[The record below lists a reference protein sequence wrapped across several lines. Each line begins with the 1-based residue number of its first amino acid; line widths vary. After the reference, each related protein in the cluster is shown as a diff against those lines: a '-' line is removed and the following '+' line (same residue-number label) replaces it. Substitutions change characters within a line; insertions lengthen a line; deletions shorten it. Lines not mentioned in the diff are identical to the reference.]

1 MKKLHL
7 KLALGVVFAI
17 ALCLVTSCKKE
28 NPVGRIQG
36 LVTNANTSEPIQGVN
51 ISLSPTGASAVTG
64 SDGRYEFNNLEPG
77 NYTVQGVKS
86 GFESNTKNISVVGGG
101 IASGDMQLR
110 PAATGFRLNVDYLD
124 FGANFTQ
131 MSFKII
137 NVSAT
142 NALSW
147 EIVESLNWL
156 ETSPSTGSIQ
166 GGQETTVN
174 VAIDRSLLSQTTT
187 ANITVR
193 SADQSVVLPIN
204 VTVSGDNAPQ
214 LQLSET
220 TLDFGT
226 TASNLSFSV
235 MNVGPNNTTLNW
247 TCSNINVNWLTL
259 NPMSGSTA
267 GGNSTMVMA
276 SIDRN
281 LIDGIVSTSVTISG
295 GGSSATIV
303 FTATAAG
310 GGVPVMQVSET
321 ELDFGEE
328 ETTKTFLVKNAG
340 TNGSVLDWTIS
351 SPSVNWLTISPMS
364 GSTVAGNA
372 SLVTVLIDRSMFN
385 TDVTTNIT
393 VTGGGN
399 TANVAVSAR
408 YVDNTVVVGDGLYC
422 FFNFDEQDL
431 VDYTGNFTGISAGA
445 TASTD
450 TPSGQ
455 GKSMQ
460 FDGNSFILVQNNVV
474 PSSSNYTISFWF
486 KTANVGQYLIGSDQY
501 GSDLVGT
508 YDECVMAITTGSK
521 FLMRFADWRKRIES
535 DNTIEAYTNNQWH
548 MVTFT
553 YNGAMGMIYFDGML
567 YATSTNTDYMW
578 NTPGATYFGSNCRML
593 DNKTNFNGKLDNFRS
608 YSRAL
613 SATEVQALYNA
624 RQ

>member
-1 MKKLHL
+1 MKKMKLVMGVVL
-7 KLALGVVFAI
+7 VLALGLFS
-17 ALCLVTSCKKE
+17 TSCKKE
-28 NPVGRIQG
+28 VATGKIQG
-36 LVTNANTSEPIQGVN
+36 LVTNYATSEPIQGVN

-77 NYTVQGVKS
+77 NYTVQGTKS
-86 GFESNTKNISVVGGG
+86 GFESNTKNITITSGNVS
-101 IASGDMQLR
+101 SGDMQLR

-124 FGANFTQ
+124 FGTNFTQ

-137 NVSAT
+137 NVSTT
-142 NALSW
+142 NAMSW

-193 SADQSVVLPIN
+193 SADHSVVLPIN

-226 TASNLSFSV
+226 TANNLSFSV
-235 MNVGPNNTTLNW
+235 MNVGPNGTTLNW
-247 TCSNINVNWLTL
+247 TCSNITVDWLTL
-259 NPMSGSTA
+259 SPTSGSTA

-276 SIDRN
+276 TIDRTKFN
-281 LIDGIVSTSVTISG
+281 GIVSTSVTVNG
-295 GGSSATIV
+295 AGMSSTIV
-303 FTATAAG
+303 FNAQSEG
-310 GGVPVMQVSET
+310 SGVAILQLSESA
-321 ELDFGEE
+321 LDFGEQ
-328 ETTKTFLVKNAG
+328 ETAMTFQVRNIG
-340 TNGSVLDWTIS
+340 TNSSVLDWTIS
-351 SPSVNWLTISPMS
+351 TPAVNWLTISPMS

-372 SLVTVLIDRSMFN
+372 SLVTVLIDRSMFSS
-385 TDVTTNIT
+385 DVSTNIT
-393 VTGGGN
+393 VSGGGN
-399 TANVAVSAR
+399 TASIAVSAK
-408 YVDNTVVVGDGLYC
+408 YFDNTIVVGEGLYC
-422 FFNFDEQDL
+422 FFNFDEQDI
-431 VDYTGNFTGISAGA
+431 VDYNGNYTGINAGA
-445 TASTD
+445 VPSSD

-474 PSSSNYTISFWF
+474 PTSTNYTISYWF
-486 KTANVGQYLIGSDQY
+486 KTTSSGQYMIGSDKY

-508 YDECVMAITTGSK
+508 YDECVIAFTTSSK
-521 FLMRFADWRKRIES
+521 YFFRFANWRVHFES
-535 DNTIEAYTNNQWH
+535 ENTMDPYFDNQWH
-548 MVTFT
+548 MLTFT
-553 YNGAMGMIYFDGML
+553 FNGAMGMVYLDGVL
-567 YATSTNTDYMW
+567 KGTHVNTNYMW
-578 NTPGATYFGSNCRML
+578 DAPTATYFGSNCKML
-593 DNKTNFNGKLDNFRS
+593 DGKTNFNGKLDNFRS

-613 SATEVQALYNA
+613 SATEIQALYNA

>member
-1 MKKLHL
+1 MKKMKLVMGVVL
-7 KLALGVVFAI
+7 VLALGLFS
-17 ALCLVTSCKKE
+17 TSCKKE
-28 NPVGRIQG
+28 VATGKIQG
-36 LVTNANTSEPIQGVN
+36 LVTNYATSEPIQGVN

-77 NYTVQGVKS
+77 NYTVQGTKS
-86 GFESNTKNISVVGGG
+86 GFESNTKNITITSGNVS
-101 IASGDMQLR
+101 SGDMQLR

-124 FGANFTQ
+124 FGTNFTQ

-137 NVSAT
+137 NVSTT
-142 NALSW
+142 NAMSW

-193 SADQSVVLPIN
+193 SADHSVVLPIN

-226 TASNLSFSV
+226 TANNLSFSV
-235 MNVGPNNTTLNW
+235 MNVGPNGTTLNW
-247 TCSNINVNWLTL
+247 TCSNITVDWLTL
-259 NPMSGSTA
+259 SPTSGSTA

-276 SIDRN
+276 TIDRTKFN
-281 LIDGIVSTSVTISG
+281 GIVSTSVTVNG
-295 GGSSATIV
+295 AGMSSTIV
-303 FTATAAG
+303 FNAQSEGT
-310 GGVPVMQVSET
+310 GVAILQLSENA
-321 ELDFGEE
+321 LDFGEQ
-328 ETTKTFLVKNAG
+328 ETAMTFQVRNIG
-340 TNGSVLDWTIS
+340 TNSSVLDWTVS
-351 SPSVNWLTISPMS
+351 TPAVNWLTISPMS

-372 SLVTVLIDRSMFN
+372 SLVTVLIDRSMFSN
-385 TDVTTNIT
+385 DVSTNIT
-393 VTGGGN
+393 VSGGGN
-399 TANVAVSAR
+399 TASIAVSAK
-408 YVDNTVVVGDGLYC
+408 YFDNTVVVGEGLYC

-445 TASTD
+445 VASSD

-460 FDGNSFILVQNNVV
+460 FDGNSFILVQSNVV
-474 PSSSNYTISFWF
+474 PSSNNYTISFWF
-486 KTANVGQYLIGSDQY
+486 KTASSGQYMIGSDKY

-508 YDECVMAITTGSK
+508 YDECVVAFTTGSK
-521 FLMRFADWRKRIES
+521 YFFRFANWRKYFES
-535 DNTIEAYTNNQWH
+535 ENTMEQYLDNQWH
-548 MVTFT
+548 MMTFT
-553 YNGAMGMIYFDGML
+553 FNGAMGMVYLDGVL
-567 YATSTNTDYMW
+567 RGTHVNSDYSW
-578 NTPGATYFGSNCRML
+578 DAPTATYFGSNCRML
-593 DNKTNFNGKLDNFRS
+593 DGKSNFNGKLDNFRS

-613 SATEVQALYNA
+613 SATEIQVLYNA

>member
-1 MKKLHL
+1 MKKM
-7 KLALGVVFAI
+7 KLVMGVV
-17 ALCLVTSCKKE
+17 LVLTLGLFSTSCKKE
-28 NPVGRIQG
+28 VATGKIQG
-36 LVTNANTSEPIQGVN
+36 LVTNYATSEPIQGVN

-77 NYTVQGVKS
+77 NYTVQGTKS
-86 GFESNTKNISVVGGG
+86 GFESNTKNITITSGNVS
-101 IASGDMQLR
+101 SGDMQLR

-124 FGANFTQ
+124 FGTNFTQ

-137 NVSAT
+137 NVSTT
-142 NALSW
+142 NAMSW

-193 SADQSVVLPIN
+193 SADHSVVLPIN

-226 TASNLSFSV
+226 TANNLSFSV
-235 MNVGPNNTTLNW
+235 MNVGPNGTTLNW
-247 TCSNINVNWLTL
+247 TCSNITVDWLTL
-259 NPMSGSTA
+259 SPTSGSTA

-276 SIDRN
+276 TIDRTKFN
-281 LIDGIVSTSVTISG
+281 GIVSTSVTVNG
-295 GGSSATIV
+295 AGMSSTIV
-303 FTATAAG
+303 FNAQSEG
-310 GGVPVMQVSET
+310 SGVAILQLSENA
-321 ELDFGEE
+321 LDFGEQ
-328 ETTKTFLVKNAG
+328 ETAMTFQVRNIG
-340 TNGSVLDWTIS
+340 TNSSVLDWTIS
-351 SPSVNWLTISPMS
+351 TPAVNWLTISPMS

-372 SLVTVLIDRSMFN
+372 SLVTVLIDRSMFSS
-385 TDVTTNIT
+385 DVSTNIT
-393 VTGGGN
+393 VSGGGN
-399 TANVAVSAR
+399 TASIAVSAK
-408 YVDNTVVVGDGLYC
+408 YFDNTVVVGEGLYC
-422 FFNFDEQDL
+422 FFNFDEQDI

-445 TASTD
+445 VASSD

-460 FDGNSFILVQNNVV
+460 FDGNSFILVQSNVV
-474 PSSSNYTISFWF
+474 PSSNNYTISFWF

-521 FLMRFADWRKRIES
+521 FFMRFADWRKRIES

-624 RQ
+624 KQ

>member
-1 MKKLHL
+1 MKKM
-7 KLALGVVFAI
+7 KLVMGVV
-17 ALCLVTSCKKE
+17 LVLTLGLFSTSCKKE
-28 NPVGRIQG
+28 VATGKIQG
-36 LVTNANTSEPIQGVN
+36 LVTNYATSEPIQGVN

-77 NYTVQGVKS
+77 NYTVQGTKS
-86 GFESNTKNISVVGGG
+86 GFESNTKNITITSGNVS
-101 IASGDMQLR
+101 SGDMQLR

-124 FGANFTQ
+124 FGTNFTQ

-137 NVSAT
+137 NVSTT
-142 NALSW
+142 NAMSW

-193 SADQSVVLPIN
+193 SADHSVVLPIN

-226 TASNLSFSV
+226 TANNLSFSV
-235 MNVGPNNTTLNW
+235 MNVGPNGTTLNW
-247 TCSNINVNWLTL
+247 TCSNITVDWLTL
-259 NPMSGSTA
+259 SPTSGSTA

-276 SIDRN
+276 TIDRTKFN
-281 LIDGIVSTSVTISG
+281 GIVSTSVTVNG
-295 GGSSATIV
+295 AGMSSTIV
-303 FTATAAG
+303 FNAQSEG
-310 GGVPVMQVSET
+310 SGVAILQLSENT
-321 ELDFGEE
+321 LDFGEQ
-328 ETTKTFLVKNAG
+328 ETAMTFQVRNIG
-340 TNGSVLDWTIS
+340 TNSSVLDWTIS
-351 SPSVNWLTISPMS
+351 TPAVNWLTISPMS

-372 SLVTVLIDRSMFN
+372 SLVTVLIDRSMFSS
-385 TDVTTNIT
+385 DVSTNIT
-393 VTGGGN
+393 VSGGGN
-399 TANVAVSAR
+399 TASIAVSAK
-408 YVDNTVVVGDGLYC
+408 YFDNTIVVGEGLYC
-422 FFNFDEQDL
+422 FFNFDEQDI
-431 VDYTGNFTGISAGA
+431 VDYNGNYTGINAGA
-445 TASTD
+445 VPSSD

-474 PSSSNYTISFWF
+474 PTSTNYTISYWF
-486 KTANVGQYLIGSDQY
+486 KTTSSGQYMIGSDKY

-508 YDECVMAITTGSK
+508 YDECVIAFTTSSK
-521 FLMRFADWRKRIES
+521 YFFRFANWRVHFES
-535 DNTIEAYTNNQWH
+535 ENTMDPYFDNQWH
-548 MVTFT
+548 MLTFT
-553 YNGAMGMIYFDGML
+553 FNGAMGMVYLDGVL
-567 YATSTNTDYMW
+567 KGTHVNTNYMW
-578 NTPGATYFGSNCRML
+578 DAPTATYFGSNCKML
-593 DNKTNFNGKLDNFRS
+593 DGKTNFNGKLDNFRS

-613 SATEVQALYNA
+613 SATEIQALYNA

>member
-1 MKKLHL
+1 MKKMKLVMGVVL
-7 KLALGVVFAI
+7 VLALGLFS
-17 ALCLVTSCKKE
+17 TSCKKE
-28 NPVGRIQG
+28 VATGKIQG
-36 LVTNANTSEPIQGVN
+36 LVTNYATSEPIQGVN

-77 NYTVQGVKS
+77 QYTVQGTKS
-86 GFESNTKNISVVGGG
+86 GFESNTKNITITSGNVS
-101 IASGDMQLR
+101 SGDMQLR

-124 FGANFTQ
+124 FGTNFTQ

-137 NVSAT
+137 NVSTT
-142 NALSW
+142 NAMSW

-193 SADQSVVLPIN
+193 SADHSVVLPIN

-226 TASNLSFSV
+226 TANNLSFSV
-235 MNVGPNNTTLNW
+235 MNVGPNGTTLNW
-247 TCSNINVNWLTL
+247 TCSNITVDWLTL
-259 NPMSGSTA
+259 SPTSGSTA

-276 SIDRN
+276 TIDRTKFN
-281 LIDGIVSTSVTISG
+281 GIVSTSVTVNG
-295 GGSSATIV
+295 AGMSSTIV
-303 FTATAAG
+303 FNAQSEG
-310 GGVPVMQVSET
+310 SGVAILQLSESA
-321 ELDFGEE
+321 LDFGEQ
-328 ETTKTFLVKNAG
+328 ETAMTFQVRNIG
-340 TNGSVLDWTIS
+340 TNSSVLDWTIS
-351 SPSVNWLTISPMS
+351 TPAVNWLTISPMS

-372 SLVTVLIDRSMFN
+372 SLVTVLIDRSMFSN
-385 TDVTTNIT
+385 DVSTNIT
-393 VTGGGN
+393 VSGGGN
-399 TANVAVSAR
+399 TASIAVSAK
-408 YVDNTVVVGDGLYC
+408 YFDNTVVVGEGLYC

-445 TASTD
+445 VASSD

-460 FDGNSFILVQNNVV
+460 FDGNSFILVQSNVV
-474 PSSSNYTISFWF
+474 PSSNNYTISFWF

-521 FLMRFADWRKRIES
+521 FFMRFADWRKRIES

-624 RQ
+624 KQ

>member
-1 MKKLHL
+1 MKKMKLVMGVVL
-7 KLALGVVFAI
+7 VLALGLFS
-17 ALCLVTSCKKE
+17 TSCKKE
-28 NPVGRIQG
+28 VATGKIQG
-36 LVTNANTSEPIQGVN
+36 LVTNYATSEPIQGVN

-77 NYTVQGVKS
+77 NYTVQGTKS
-86 GFESNTKNISVVGGG
+86 GFESNTKNITITSGNVS
-101 IASGDMQLR
+101 SGDMQLR

-124 FGANFTQ
+124 FGTNFTQ

-137 NVSAT
+137 NVSTT
-142 NALSW
+142 NAMSW

-193 SADQSVVLPIN
+193 SADHSVVLPIN

-226 TASNLSFSV
+226 TANNLSFSV
-235 MNVGPNNTTLNW
+235 MNVGPNGTTLNW
-247 TCSNINVNWLTL
+247 TCSNITVDWLTL
-259 NPMSGSTA
+259 NPTSGSTA

-276 SIDRN
+276 TIDRTKFN
-281 LIDGIVSTSVTISG
+281 GIVSTSVTVNG
-295 GGSSATIV
+295 AGMSSTIV
-303 FTATAAG
+303 FNAQSEG
-310 GGVPVMQVSET
+310 SGVAILQLSESA
-321 ELDFGEE
+321 LDFGEQ
-328 ETTKTFLVKNAG
+328 ETAMTFQVRNIG
-340 TNGSVLDWTIS
+340 TNSSVLDWTIS
-351 SPSVNWLTISPMS
+351 TPAVNWLTISPMS

-372 SLVTVLIDRSMFN
+372 SLVTVLIDRSMFSN
-385 TDVTTNIT
+385 DVSTNIT
-393 VTGGGN
+393 VSGGGN
-399 TANVAVSAR
+399 TASIAVSAK
-408 YVDNTVVVGDGLYC
+408 YFDNTVVVGDGLYC

-431 VDYTGNFTGISAGA
+431 VDYTGHYTGINGGA
-445 TASTD
+445 VASSD

-460 FDGNSFILVQNNVV
+460 FDGNSFILVQNNIV
-474 PSSSNYTISFWF
+474 PSSANYTISFWF
-486 KTANVGQYLIGSDQY
+486 KTASSGQYMLGSDKY

-508 YDECVMAITTGSK
+508 YDECVIAFTTSSK
-521 FLMRFADWRKRIES
+521 YFFRFSNWRKYFES
-535 DNTIEAYTNNQWH
+535 ENSMEQYLDNQWH
-548 MVTFT
+548 MMTFT
-553 YNGAMGMIYFDGML
+553 FNGAMGMVYLDGVL
-567 YATSTNTDYMW
+567 KGTHVNTDYSW
-578 NTPGATYFGSNCRML
+578 DAPTATYFGSNCKML
-593 DNKTNFNGKLDNFRS
+593 DGKTNFNGKLDNFRS

-613 SATEVQALYNA
+613 NATEIQVLYNA

>member
-351 SPSVNWLTISPMS
+351 SPSVNWMTISPMS

-408 YVDNTVVVGDGLYC
+408 YVDNTVVVGDGLY
-422 FFNFDEQDL
+422 
-431 VDYTGNFTGISAGA
+431 
-445 TASTD
+445 
-450 TPSGQ
+450 
-455 GKSMQ
+455 
-460 FDGNSFILVQNNVV
+460 
-474 PSSSNYTISFWF
+474 
-486 KTANVGQYLIGSDQY
+486 
-501 GSDLVGT
+501 
-508 YDECVMAITTGSK
+508 
-521 FLMRFADWRKRIES
+521 
-535 DNTIEAYTNNQWH
+535 
-548 MVTFT
+548 
-553 YNGAMGMIYFDGML
+553 
-567 YATSTNTDYMW
+567 
-578 NTPGATYFGSNCRML
+578 
-593 DNKTNFNGKLDNFRS
+593 
-608 YSRAL
+608 
-613 SATEVQALYNA
+613 
-624 RQ
+624 

>member
-1 MKKLHL
+1 MKKMKLVMGVVL
-7 KLALGVVFAI
+7 VLALGLFS
-17 ALCLVTSCKKE
+17 TSCKKE
-28 NPVGRIQG
+28 VATGKIQG
-36 LVTNANTSEPIQGVN
+36 LVTNYATSEPIQGVN

-77 NYTVQGVKS
+77 NYTVQGTKS
-86 GFESNTKNISVVGGG
+86 GFESNTKNITITSGNVS
-101 IASGDMQLR
+101 SGDMQLR

-124 FGANFTQ
+124 FGTNFTQ

-137 NVSAT
+137 NVSTT
-142 NALSW
+142 NAMSW

-193 SADQSVVLPIN
+193 SADHSVVLPIN

-226 TASNLSFSV
+226 TANNLSFSV
-235 MNVGPNNTTLNW
+235 MNVGPNGTTLNW
-247 TCSNINVNWLTL
+247 TCSNITVDWLTL
-259 NPMSGSTA
+259 SPTSGSTA

-276 SIDRN
+276 TIDRTKFN
-281 LIDGIVSTSVTISG
+281 GIVSTSVTVNG
-295 GGSSATIV
+295 AGMSSTIV
-303 FTATAAG
+303 FNAQSEG
-310 GGVPVMQVSET
+310 SGVAILQLSENA
-321 ELDFGEE
+321 LDFGEQ
-328 ETTKTFLVKNAG
+328 ETAMTFQVRNIG
-340 TNGSVLDWTIS
+340 TNSSVLDWTIS
-351 SPSVNWLTISPMS
+351 TPAVNWLTISPMS

-372 SLVTVLIDRSMFN
+372 SLVTVLIDRSMFSN
-385 TDVTTNIT
+385 DVSTNIT
-393 VTGGGN
+393 VSGGGN
-399 TANVAVSAR
+399 TASIAVSAK
-408 YVDNTVVVGDGLYC
+408 YFDNTVVVGEGLYC

-445 TASTD
+445 VASSD

-460 FDGNSFILVQNNVV
+460 FDGNSFILVQSNVV
-474 PSSSNYTISFWF
+474 PSSNNYTISFWF

-521 FLMRFADWRKRIES
+521 FFMRFADWRKRIES

-578 NTPGATYFGSNCRML
+578 NTPGATYFGSNCIML

-624 RQ
+624 KQ

>member
-1 MKKLHL
+1 MKKMKLVMGVVL
-7 KLALGVVFAI
+7 VLALGLFS
-17 ALCLVTSCKKE
+17 TSCKKE
-28 NPVGRIQG
+28 VATGKIQG
-36 LVTNANTSEPIQGVN
+36 LVTNYATSEPIQGVN

-77 NYTVQGVKS
+77 NYTVQGTKS
-86 GFESNTKNISVVGGG
+86 GFESNTKNITITSGNVS
-101 IASGDMQLR
+101 SGDMQLR

-124 FGANFTQ
+124 FGTNFTQ

-137 NVSAT
+137 NVSTT
-142 NALSW
+142 NAMSW

-193 SADQSVVLPIN
+193 SADHSVVLPIN

-226 TASNLSFSV
+226 TANNLSFSV
-235 MNVGPNNTTLNW
+235 MNVGPNGTTLNW
-247 TCSNINVNWLTL
+247 TCSNITVDWLTL
-259 NPMSGSTA
+259 SPTSGSTA

-276 SIDRN
+276 TIDRTKFN
-281 LIDGIVSTSVTISG
+281 GIVSTSVTVNG
-295 GGSSATIV
+295 AGMSSTIV
-303 FTATAAG
+303 FNAQSEG
-310 GGVPVMQVSET
+310 SGVAILQLSENT
-321 ELDFGEE
+321 LDFGEQ
-328 ETTKTFLVKNAG
+328 ETAMTFQVRNIG
-340 TNGSVLDWTIS
+340 TNSSVLDWTIS
-351 SPSVNWLTISPMS
+351 TPAVNWLTISPMS

-372 SLVTVLIDRSMFN
+372 SLVTVLIDRSMFSS
-385 TDVTTNIT
+385 DVSTNIT
-393 VTGGGN
+393 VSGGGN
-399 TANVAVSAR
+399 TASIAVSAK
-408 YVDNTVVVGDGLYC
+408 YFDNTIVVGEGLYC
-422 FFNFDEQDL
+422 FFNFDEQDI
-431 VDYTGNFTGISAGA
+431 VDYNGNYTGINAGA
-445 TASTD
+445 VPSSD

-474 PSSSNYTISFWF
+474 PTSTNYTISYWF
-486 KTANVGQYLIGSDQY
+486 KTTSSGQYMIGSDKY

-508 YDECVMAITTGSK
+508 YDECVIAFTTSSK
-521 FLMRFADWRKRIES
+521 YFFRFANWRVHFES
-535 DNTIEAYTNNQWH
+535 ENTMDPYFDNQWH
-548 MVTFT
+548 MLTFT
-553 YNGAMGMIYFDGML
+553 FNGAMGMVYLDGVL
-567 YATSTNTDYMW
+567 KGTHVNTNYMW
-578 NTPGATYFGSNCRML
+578 DAPTATYFGSNCKML
-593 DNKTNFNGKLDNFRS
+593 DGKTNFNGKLDNFRS

-613 SATEVQALYNA
+613 SATEIQALYNA

>member
-1 MKKLHL
+1 MKKMKLVMGVVL
-7 KLALGVVFAI
+7 VLALGLFS
-17 ALCLVTSCKKE
+17 TSCKKE
-28 NPVGRIQG
+28 VATGKIQG
-36 LVTNANTSEPIQGVN
+36 LVTNYATSEPIQGVN

-77 NYTVQGVKS
+77 NYTVQGTKS
-86 GFESNTKNISVVGGG
+86 GFESNTKNITITSGNVS
-101 IASGDMQLR
+101 SGDMQLR

-124 FGANFTQ
+124 FGTNFTQ

-137 NVSAT
+137 NVSTT
-142 NALSW
+142 NAMSW

-193 SADQSVVLPIN
+193 SADHSVVLPIN

-226 TASNLSFSV
+226 TANNLSFSV
-235 MNVGPNNTTLNW
+235 MNVGPNGTTLNW
-247 TCSNINVNWLTL
+247 TCSNITVDWLTL
-259 NPMSGSTA
+259 SPTSGSTA

-276 SIDRN
+276 TIDRTKFN
-281 LIDGIVSTSVTISG
+281 GIVSTSVTVNG
-295 GGSSATIV
+295 AGMSSTIV
-303 FTATAAG
+303 FNAQSEG
-310 GGVPVMQVSET
+310 SGVGILQLSENT
-321 ELDFGEE
+321 LDFGEQ
-328 ETTKTFLVKNAG
+328 ETAMTFQVRNIG
-340 TNGSVLDWTIS
+340 TNSSVLDWNIS
-351 SPSVNWLTISPMS
+351 TPAVNWLTISPMS

-372 SLVTVLIDRSMFN
+372 SLVTVLIDRSMFSS
-385 TDVTTNIT
+385 DVSTNIT
-393 VTGGGN
+393 VSGGGN
-399 TANVAVSAR
+399 TASIAVSAK
-408 YVDNTVVVGDGLYC
+408 YFDNTIVVGEGLYC
-422 FFNFDEQDL
+422 FFNFDEQDI
-431 VDYTGNFTGISAGA
+431 VDYNGNYTGINAGA
-445 TASTD
+445 VPSSD

-474 PSSSNYTISFWF
+474 PTSTNYTISYWF
-486 KTANVGQYLIGSDQY
+486 KTTSSGQYMIGSDKY

-508 YDECVMAITTGSK
+508 YDECVIAFTTSSK
-521 FLMRFADWRKRIES
+521 YFFRFANWRVHFES
-535 DNTIEAYTNNQWH
+535 ENTMDPYFDNQWH
-548 MVTFT
+548 MLTFT
-553 YNGAMGMIYFDGML
+553 FNGAMGMVYLDGVL
-567 YATSTNTDYMW
+567 KGTHVNTNYMW
-578 NTPGATYFGSNCRML
+578 DAPTATYFGSNCKML
-593 DNKTNFNGKLDNFRS
+593 DGKTNFNGKLDNFRS

-613 SATEVQALYNA
+613 SATEIQALYNA

>member
-1 MKKLHL
+1 MKKMKLVMGVVL
-7 KLALGVVFAI
+7 VLALGLFS
-17 ALCLVTSCKKE
+17 TSCKKE
-28 NPVGRIQG
+28 VATGKIQG
-36 LVTNANTSEPIQGVN
+36 LVTNYATSEPIQGVN

-77 NYTVQGVKS
+77 NYTVQGTKS
-86 GFESNTKNISVVGGG
+86 GFESNTKNITITSGNVS
-101 IASGDMQLR
+101 SGDMQLR

-124 FGANFTQ
+124 FGTNFTQ

-137 NVSAT
+137 NVSTT
-142 NALSW
+142 NAMSW

-193 SADQSVVLPIN
+193 SADHSVVLPIN

-226 TASNLSFSV
+226 TANNLSFSV
-235 MNVGPNNTTLNW
+235 MNVGPNGTTLNW
-247 TCSNINVNWLTL
+247 TCSNITVDWLTL
-259 NPMSGSTA
+259 SPTSGSTA

-276 SIDRN
+276 TIDRTKFN
-281 LIDGIVSTSVTISG
+281 GIVSTSVTVNG
-295 GGSSATIV
+295 AGMSSTIV
-303 FTATAAG
+303 FNAQSEG
-310 GGVPVMQVSET
+310 SGVAILQLSENA
-321 ELDFGEE
+321 LDFGEQ
-328 ETTKTFLVKNAG
+328 ETAMTFQVRNIG
-340 TNGSVLDWTIS
+340 TNSSVLDWTIS
-351 SPSVNWLTISPMS
+351 TPAVNWLTISPMS

-372 SLVTVLIDRSMFN
+372 SLVTVLIDRSMFSN
-385 TDVTTNIT
+385 DVSTNIT
-393 VTGGGN
+393 VSGGGN
-399 TANVAVSAR
+399 TASIAVSAK
-408 YVDNTVVVGDGLYC
+408 YFDNTVVVGEGLYC

-445 TASTD
+445 VASSD

-460 FDGNSFILVQNNVV
+460 FDGNSFILVQSNVV
-474 PSSSNYTISFWF
+474 PSSNNYTISFWF

-521 FLMRFADWRKRIES
+521 FFMRFANWRKRIES

-578 NTPGATYFGSNCRML
+578 NTPGATYFGSNCIML

-624 RQ
+624 KQ

>member
-1 MKKLHL
+1 MKKMKLVMGVVL
-7 KLALGVVFAI
+7 VLALGLFS
-17 ALCLVTSCKKE
+17 TSCKKE
-28 NPVGRIQG
+28 VATGKIQG
-36 LVTNANTSEPIQGVN
+36 LVTNYATSEPIQGVN

-77 NYTVQGVKS
+77 NYTVQGTKS
-86 GFESNTKNISVVGGG
+86 GFESNTKNITITSGNVS
-101 IASGDMQLR
+101 SGDMQLR

-124 FGANFTQ
+124 FGTNFTQ

-137 NVSAT
+137 NVSTT
-142 NALSW
+142 NAMSW

-193 SADQSVVLPIN
+193 SADHSVVLPIN

-226 TASNLSFSV
+226 TANNLSFSV
-235 MNVGPNNTTLNW
+235 MNVGPNGTTLNW
-247 TCSNINVNWLTL
+247 TCSNITVDWLTL
-259 NPMSGSTA
+259 SPTSGSTA

-276 SIDRN
+276 TIDRTKFN
-281 LIDGIVSTSVTISG
+281 GIVSTSVTVNG
-295 GGSSATIV
+295 AGMSSTIV
-303 FTATAAG
+303 FNAQSEG
-310 GGVPVMQVSET
+310 SGVAILQLSENA
-321 ELDFGEE
+321 LDFGEQ
-328 ETTKTFLVKNAG
+328 ETAMTFQVRNIG
-340 TNGSVLDWTIS
+340 TNSSVLDWTIS
-351 SPSVNWLTISPMS
+351 TPAVNWLTISPMS

-372 SLVTVLIDRSMFN
+372 SLVTVLIDRSMFSS
-385 TDVTTNIT
+385 DVSTNIT
-393 VTGGGN
+393 VSGGGN
-399 TANVAVSAR
+399 TASIAVSAK
-408 YVDNTVVVGDGLYC
+408 YFDNTVVVGEGLYC
-422 FFNFDEQDL
+422 FFNFDEQDI

-445 TASTD
+445 VASSD

-460 FDGNSFILVQNNVV
+460 FDGNSFILVQSNVV
-474 PSSSNYTISFWF
+474 PSSNNYTISFWF

-521 FLMRFADWRKRIES
+521 FFMRFADWRKRIES

-624 RQ
+624 KQ

>member
-1 MKKLHL
+1 MKKMKLVMGVVL
-7 KLALGVVFAI
+7 VLALGLFS
-17 ALCLVTSCKKE
+17 TSCKKE
-28 NPVGRIQG
+28 VATGKIQG
-36 LVTNANTSEPIQGVN
+36 LVTNYATSEPIQGVN

-77 NYTVQGVKS
+77 NYTVQGTKS
-86 GFESNTKNISVVGGG
+86 GFESNTKNITITSGNVS
-101 IASGDMQLR
+101 SGDMQLR

-124 FGANFTQ
+124 FGTNFTQ

-137 NVSAT
+137 NVSTT
-142 NALSW
+142 NAMSW

-193 SADQSVVLPIN
+193 SADHSVVLPIN

-220 TLDFGT
+220 TLDFGS
-226 TASNLSFSV
+226 TANNLSFSV
-235 MNVGPNNTTLNW
+235 MNVGPNGTTLNW
-247 TCSNINVNWLTL
+247 TCSNITVDWLTL
-259 NPMSGSTA
+259 SPTSGSTA

-276 SIDRN
+276 TIDRTKFN
-281 LIDGIVSTSVTISG
+281 GIVSTSVTVNG
-295 GGSSATIV
+295 AGMSSTIV
-303 FTATAAG
+303 FNAQSEG
-310 GGVPVMQVSET
+310 SGVAILQLSENA
-321 ELDFGEE
+321 LDFGEQ
-328 ETTKTFLVKNAG
+328 ETAMTFQVRNIG
-340 TNGSVLDWTIS
+340 TNSSVLDWTIS
-351 SPSVNWLTISPMS
+351 TPAVNWLTISPMS

-372 SLVTVLIDRSMFN
+372 SLVTVLIDRSMFSN
-385 TDVTTNIT
+385 DVSTNIT
-393 VTGGGN
+393 VSGGGN
-399 TANVAVSAR
+399 TASIAVSAK
-408 YVDNTVVVGDGLYC
+408 YFDNTVVVGEGLYC

-445 TASTD
+445 VASSD

-460 FDGNSFILVQNNVV
+460 FDGNSFVLVQNNIV
-474 PSSSNYTISFWF
+474 PSSTNYTISFWF
-486 KTANVGQYLIGSDQY
+486 KTTSSGQYMIGSDKY

-508 YDECVMAITTGSK
+508 YDECVVAFTTGSK
-521 FLMRFADWRKRIES
+521 YFFRFANWRKYFES
-535 DNTIEAYTNNQWH
+535 ENTMEQYLDNQWH
-548 MVTFT
+548 MMTFT
-553 YNGAMGMIYFDGML
+553 FNGAMGMVYLDGVL
-567 YATSTNTDYMW
+567 RGTHVNSDYLW
-578 NTPGATYFGSNCRML
+578 DAPTATYFGSNCRML
-593 DNKTNFNGKLDNFRS
+593 DGKSNFNGKLDNFRS

-613 SATEVQALYNA
+613 SATEIQVLYNA

>member
-1 MKKLHL
+1 MKKMKLVMGVVL
-7 KLALGVVFAI
+7 VLALGLFS
-17 ALCLVTSCKKE
+17 TSCKKE
-28 NPVGRIQG
+28 VATGKIQG
-36 LVTNANTSEPIQGVN
+36 LVTNYATSEPIQGVN

-77 NYTVQGVKS
+77 NYTVQGTKS
-86 GFESNTKNISVVGGG
+86 GFESNTKNITITSGNVS
-101 IASGDMQLR
+101 SGDMQLR

-124 FGANFTQ
+124 FGTNFTQ

-137 NVSAT
+137 NVSTT
-142 NALSW
+142 NAMSW

-193 SADQSVVLPIN
+193 SADHSVVLPIN

-226 TASNLSFSV
+226 TANNLSFSV
-235 MNVGPNNTTLNW
+235 MNVGPNGTTLNW
-247 TCSNINVNWLTL
+247 TCSNITVDWLTL
-259 NPMSGSTA
+259 SPTSGSTA

-276 SIDRN
+276 TIDRTKFN
-281 LIDGIVSTSVTISG
+281 GIVSTSVTVNG
-295 GGSSATIV
+295 AGMSSTIV
-303 FTATAAG
+303 FNAQSEG
-310 GGVPVMQVSET
+310 SGVAILQLSENT
-321 ELDFGEE
+321 LDFGEQ
-328 ETTKTFLVKNAG
+328 ETAMTFQVRNIG
-340 TNGSVLDWTIS
+340 TNSSVLDWNIS
-351 SPSVNWLTISPMS
+351 TPAVNWLTISPMS

-372 SLVTVLIDRSMFN
+372 SLVTVLIDRSMFSS
-385 TDVTTNIT
+385 DVSTNIT
-393 VTGGGN
+393 VSGGGN
-399 TANVAVSAR
+399 TASIAVSAK
-408 YVDNTVVVGDGLYC
+408 YFDNTIVVGEGLYC
-422 FFNFDEQDL
+422 FFNFDEQDI
-431 VDYTGNFTGISAGA
+431 VDYNGNYTGINAGA
-445 TASTD
+445 VPSSD

-474 PSSSNYTISFWF
+474 PTSTNYTISYWF
-486 KTANVGQYLIGSDQY
+486 KTTSSGQYMIGSDKY

-508 YDECVMAITTGSK
+508 YDECVIAFTTSSK
-521 FLMRFADWRKRIES
+521 YFFRFANWRVHFES
-535 DNTIEAYTNNQWH
+535 ENTMDPYFDNQWH
-548 MVTFT
+548 MLTFT
-553 YNGAMGMIYFDGML
+553 FNGAMGMVYLDGVL
-567 YATSTNTDYMW
+567 KGTHVNTNYMW
-578 NTPGATYFGSNCRML
+578 DAPTATYFGSNCKML
-593 DNKTNFNGKLDNFRS
+593 DGKTNFNGKLDNFRS

-613 SATEVQALYNA
+613 SATEIQALYNA

>member
-1 MKKLHL
+1 MKKMKLVMGVVL
-7 KLALGVVFAI
+7 VLALGLFS
-17 ALCLVTSCKKE
+17 TSCKKE
-28 NPVGRIQG
+28 VATGKIQG
-36 LVTNANTSEPIQGVN
+36 LVTNYATSEPIQGVN

-64 SDGRYEFNNLEPG
+64 SDGRYEFNNREPG
-77 NYTVQGVKS
+77 NYTVQGTKS
-86 GFESNTKNISVVGGG
+86 GFESNTKNITITSGNVS
-101 IASGDMQLR
+101 SGDMQLR

-124 FGANFTQ
+124 FGTNFTQ

-137 NVSAT
+137 NVSTT
-142 NALSW
+142 NAMSW

-193 SADQSVVLPIN
+193 SADHSVVLPIN

-226 TASNLSFSV
+226 TANNLSFSV
-235 MNVGPNNTTLNW
+235 MNVGPNGTTLNW
-247 TCSNINVNWLTL
+247 TCSNITVDWLTL
-259 NPMSGSTA
+259 SPTSGSTA

-276 SIDRN
+276 TIDRTKFN
-281 LIDGIVSTSVTISG
+281 GIVSTSVTVNG
-295 GGSSATIV
+295 AGMSSTIV
-303 FTATAAG
+303 FNAQSEG
-310 GGVPVMQVSET
+310 SGVAILQLSENA
-321 ELDFGEE
+321 LDFGEQ
-328 ETTKTFLVKNAG
+328 ETAMTFQVRNIG
-340 TNGSVLDWTIS
+340 TNSSVLDWTIS
-351 SPSVNWLTISPMS
+351 TPAVNWLTISPMS

-372 SLVTVLIDRSMFN
+372 SLVTVLIDRSMFSN
-385 TDVTTNIT
+385 DVSTNIT
-393 VTGGGN
+393 VSGGGN
-399 TANVAVSAR
+399 TASIAVSAK
-408 YVDNTVVVGDGLYC
+408 YFDNTVVVGEGLYC

-445 TASTD
+445 VASSD

-460 FDGNSFILVQNNVV
+460 FDGNSFILVQSNVV
-474 PSSSNYTISFWF
+474 PSSNNYTISFWF

-521 FLMRFADWRKRIES
+521 FFMRFADWRKRIES

>member
-1 MKKLHL
+1 MKKMKLVMGVVL
-7 KLALGVVFAI
+7 VLALGLFS
-17 ALCLVTSCKKE
+17 TSCKKE
-28 NPVGRIQG
+28 VATGKIQG
-36 LVTNANTSEPIQGVN
+36 LVTNYATSEPIQGVN

-77 NYTVQGVKS
+77 NYTVQGTKS
-86 GFESNTKNISVVGGG
+86 GFESNTKNISITSGNVS
-101 IASGDMQLR
+101 SGDMQLR

-124 FGANFTQ
+124 FGTNFTQ

-137 NVSAT
+137 NVSTT
-142 NALSW
+142 NAMSW

-193 SADQSVVLPIN
+193 SADHSVVLPIN

-226 TASNLSFSV
+226 TANNLSFSV
-235 MNVGPNNTTLNW
+235 MNVGPNGTTLNW
-247 TCSNINVNWLTL
+247 TCSNITVDWLTL
-259 NPMSGSTA
+259 SPTSGSTA

-276 SIDRN
+276 TIDRTKFN
-281 LIDGIVSTSVTISG
+281 GIVSTSVTVNG
-295 GGSSATIV
+295 AGMSSTIV
-303 FTATAAG
+303 FNAQSEG
-310 GGVPVMQVSET
+310 SGVAILQLSENA
-321 ELDFGEE
+321 LDFGEQ
-328 ETTKTFLVKNAG
+328 ETAMTFQVRNIG
-340 TNGSVLDWTIS
+340 TNSSVLDWTIS
-351 SPSVNWLTISPMS
+351 TPAVNWLTISPMS

-372 SLVTVLIDRSMFN
+372 SLVTVLIDRSMFSN
-385 TDVTTNIT
+385 DVSTNIT
-393 VTGGGN
+393 VSGGGN
-399 TANVAVSAR
+399 TASIAVSAK
-408 YVDNTVVVGDGLYC
+408 YFDNTVVVGEGLYC

-445 TASTD
+445 VASSD

-460 FDGNSFILVQNNVV
+460 FDGNSFILVQSNVV
-474 PSSSNYTISFWF
+474 PSSNNYTISFWF

-521 FLMRFADWRKRIES
+521 FFMRFADWRKRIES

-624 RQ
+624 KQ

>member
-1 MKKLHL
+1 MKKMKLVMGVVL
-7 KLALGVVFAI
+7 VLALGLFS
-17 ALCLVTSCKKE
+17 TSCKKE
-28 NPVGRIQG
+28 VATGKIQG
-36 LVTNANTSEPIQGVN
+36 LVTNYATSEPIQGVN

-77 NYTVQGVKS
+77 NYTVQGTKS
-86 GFESNTKNISVVGGG
+86 GFESNTKNITITSGNVS
-101 IASGDMQLR
+101 SGDMQLR

-124 FGANFTQ
+124 FGTNFTQ

-137 NVSAT
+137 NVSTT
-142 NALSW
+142 NAMSW

-193 SADQSVVLPIN
+193 SADHSVVLPIN

-226 TASNLSFSV
+226 TANNLSFSV
-235 MNVGPNNTTLNW
+235 MNVGPNGTTLNW
-247 TCSNINVNWLTL
+247 TCSNITVDWLTL
-259 NPMSGSTA
+259 SPTSGSTA

-276 SIDRN
+276 TIDRTKFN
-281 LIDGIVSTSVTISG
+281 GIVSTSVTVNG
-295 GGSSATIV
+295 AGMSSTIV
-303 FTATAAG
+303 FNAQSEG
-310 GGVPVMQVSET
+310 SGVAILQLSENA
-321 ELDFGEE
+321 LDFGEQ
-328 ETTKTFLVKNAG
+328 ETAMTFQVRNIG
-340 TNGSVLDWTIS
+340 TNSSVLDWTIS
-351 SPSVNWLTISPMS
+351 TPAVNWLTISPMS

-372 SLVTVLIDRSMFN
+372 SLVTVLIDRSMFSN
-385 TDVTTNIT
+385 DVSTNIT
-393 VTGGGN
+393 VSGGGN
-399 TANVAVSAR
+399 TASIAVSAK
-408 YVDNTVVVGDGLYC
+408 YFDNTVVVGEGLYC

-445 TASTD
+445 VASSD

-460 FDGNSFILVQNNVV
+460 FDGNSFILVQSNVV
-474 PSSSNYTISFWF
+474 PSSNNYTISFWF

-508 YDECVMAITTGSK
+508 YDECVMAITTSSK
-521 FLMRFADWRKRIES
+521 FFMRFADWRKRIES

>member
-1 MKKLHL
+1 MKKMKLVMGVVL
-7 KLALGVVFAI
+7 VLALGLFS
-17 ALCLVTSCKKE
+17 TSCKKE
-28 NPVGRIQG
+28 VATGKIQG
-36 LVTNANTSEPIQGVN
+36 LVTNYATSEPIQGVN

-77 NYTVQGVKS
+77 NYTVQGTKS
-86 GFESNTKNISVVGGG
+86 GFESNTKNITITSGNVS
-101 IASGDMQLR
+101 SGDMQLR

-124 FGANFTQ
+124 FGTNFTQ

-137 NVSAT
+137 NVSTT
-142 NALSW
+142 NAMSW

-193 SADQSVVLPIN
+193 SADHSVVLPIN

-226 TASNLSFSV
+226 TANNLSFSV
-235 MNVGPNNTTLNW
+235 MNVGPNGTTLNW
-247 TCSNINVNWLTL
+247 TCSNITVDWLTL
-259 NPMSGSTA
+259 SPTSGSTA

-276 SIDRN
+276 TIDRTKFN
-281 LIDGIVSTSVTISG
+281 GIVSTSVTVNG
-295 GGSSATIV
+295 AGMSSTIV
-303 FTATAAG
+303 FNAQSEG
-310 GGVPVMQVSET
+310 SGVAILQLSENT
-321 ELDFGEE
+321 LDFGEQ
-328 ETTKTFLVKNAG
+328 ETAMTFQVRNIG
-340 TNGSVLDWTIS
+340 TNSSVLDWTIS
-351 SPSVNWLTISPMS
+351 TPAVNWLTISPMS

-372 SLVTVLIDRSMFN
+372 SLVTVLIDRSMFSN
-385 TDVTTNIT
+385 DVSTNIT
-393 VTGGGN
+393 VSGGGN
-399 TANVAVSAR
+399 TASIAVSAK
-408 YVDNTVVVGDGLYC
+408 YFDNTVVVGEGLYC

-445 TASTD
+445 VASSD

-460 FDGNSFILVQNNVV
+460 FDGNSFILVQSNVV
-474 PSSSNYTISFWF
+474 PSSNNYTISFWF

-521 FLMRFADWRKRIES
+521 FFMRFADWRKRIES
-535 DNTIEAYTNNQWH
+535 DNTIEAYTNHQWH

-624 RQ
+624 KQ

>member
-1 MKKLHL
+1 MKKMKLVMGVVL
-7 KLALGVVFAI
+7 VLALGLFS
-17 ALCLVTSCKKE
+17 TSCKKE
-28 NPVGRIQG
+28 VATGKIQG
-36 LVTNANTSEPIQGVN
+36 LVTNYATSEPIQGVN

-77 NYTVQGVKS
+77 NYTVQGTKS
-86 GFESNTKNISVVGGG
+86 GFESNTKNITITSGNVS
-101 IASGDMQLR
+101 SGDMQLR

-124 FGANFTQ
+124 FGTNFTQ

-137 NVSAT
+137 NVSTT
-142 NALSW
+142 NAMSW

-193 SADQSVVLPIN
+193 SADHSVVLPIN

-226 TASNLSFSV
+226 TANNLSFSV
-235 MNVGPNNTTLNW
+235 MNVGPNGTTLNW
-247 TCSNINVNWLTL
+247 TCSNITVDWLTL
-259 NPMSGSTA
+259 SPTSGSTA

-276 SIDRN
+276 TIDRTKFN
-281 LIDGIVSTSVTISG
+281 GIVSTSVTVNG
-295 GGSSATIV
+295 AGMSSTIV
-303 FTATAAG
+303 FNAQSEG
-310 GGVPVMQVSET
+310 SGVAILQLSESA
-321 ELDFGEE
+321 LDFGEQ
-328 ETTKTFLVKNAG
+328 ETAMTFQVRNIG
-340 TNGSVLDWTIS
+340 TNSSVLDWTVS
-351 SPSVNWLTISPMS
+351 TPAVNWLTISPMS

-372 SLVTVLIDRSMFN
+372 SLVTVLIDRSMFSS
-385 TDVTTNIT
+385 DVSTNIT
-393 VTGGGN
+393 VSGGGN
-399 TANVAVSAR
+399 TASIAVSAK
-408 YVDNTVVVGDGLYC
+408 YFDNTVVVGEGLYC

-445 TASTD
+445 VASSD

-460 FDGNSFILVQNNVV
+460 FDGNSFILVQSNVV
-474 PSSSNYTISFWF
+474 PSSNNYTISFWF

-521 FLMRFADWRKRIES
+521 FFMRFADWRKRIES

-624 RQ
+624 KQ

>member
-1 MKKLHL
+1 MKLVMGVVL
-7 KLALGVVFAI
+7 VLALGLFS
-17 ALCLVTSCKKE
+17 TSCKKE
-28 NPVGRIQG
+28 VATGKIQG
-36 LVTNANTSEPIQGVN
+36 LVTNYATSEPIQGVN

-77 NYTVQGVKS
+77 NYTVQGTKS
-86 GFESNTKNISVVGGG
+86 GFESNTKNITITSGNVS
-101 IASGDMQLR
+101 SGDMQLR

-124 FGANFTQ
+124 FGTNFTQ

-137 NVSAT
+137 NVSTT
-142 NALSW
+142 NAMSW

-193 SADQSVVLPIN
+193 SADHSVVLPIN

-226 TASNLSFSV
+226 TANNLSFSV
-235 MNVGPNNTTLNW
+235 MNVGPNGTTLNW
-247 TCSNINVNWLTL
+247 TCSNITVDWLTL
-259 NPMSGSTA
+259 SPTSGSTA

-276 SIDRN
+276 TIDRTKFN
-281 LIDGIVSTSVTISG
+281 GIVSTSVTVNG
-295 GGSSATIV
+295 AGMSSTIV
-303 FTATAAG
+303 FNAQSEG
-310 GGVPVMQVSET
+310 SGVAILQLSENA
-321 ELDFGEE
+321 LDFGEQ
-328 ETTKTFLVKNAG
+328 ETAMTFQVRNIG
-340 TNGSVLDWTIS
+340 TNSSVLDWTIS
-351 SPSVNWLTISPMS
+351 TPAVNWLTISPMS

-372 SLVTVLIDRSMFN
+372 SLVTVLIDRSMFSN
-385 TDVTTNIT
+385 DVSTNIT
-393 VTGGGN
+393 VSGGGN
-399 TANVAVSAR
+399 TASIAVSAK
-408 YVDNTVVVGDGLYC
+408 YFDNTVVVGEGLYC

-445 TASTD
+445 VASSD

-460 FDGNSFILVQNNVV
+460 FDGNSFILVQSNVV
-474 PSSSNYTISFWF
+474 PSSNNYTISFWF

-521 FLMRFADWRKRIES
+521 FFMRFADWRKRIES

-624 RQ
+624 KQ

>member
-1 MKKLHL
+1 MKKMKLVTGVVL
-7 KLALGVVFAI
+7 VLALGLFS
-17 ALCLVTSCKKE
+17 TSCKKE
-28 NPVGRIQG
+28 VVTGKIQG
-36 LVTNANTSEPIQGVN
+36 LVTNYATSEPIQGVN

-77 NYTVQGVKS
+77 NYTVQGTKS
-86 GFESNTKNISVVGGG
+86 GFESNTKNITITSGNVS
-101 IASGDMQLR
+101 SGDMQLR

-124 FGANFTQ
+124 FGTNFTQ

-137 NVSAT
+137 NVSTT
-142 NALSW
+142 NAMSW

-193 SADQSVVLPIN
+193 SADHSVVLPIN

-226 TASNLSFSV
+226 TANNLSFSV
-235 MNVGPNNTTLNW
+235 MNVGPNGTTLNW
-247 TCSNINVNWLTL
+247 TCSNITVDWLTL
-259 NPMSGSTA
+259 SPTSGSTA

-276 SIDRN
+276 TIDRTKFN
-281 LIDGIVSTSVTISG
+281 GIVSTSVTVNG
-295 GGSSATIV
+295 AGMSSTIV
-303 FTATAAG
+303 FNAQSEG
-310 GGVPVMQVSET
+310 SGVAILQLSENA
-321 ELDFGEE
+321 LDFGEQ
-328 ETTKTFLVKNAG
+328 ETAMTFQVRNIG
-340 TNGSVLDWTIS
+340 TNSSVLDWTIS
-351 SPSVNWLTISPMS
+351 TPAVNWLTISPMS

-372 SLVTVLIDRSMFN
+372 SLVTVLIDRSMFSN
-385 TDVTTNIT
+385 DVSTNIT
-393 VTGGGN
+393 VSGGGN
-399 TANVAVSAR
+399 TASIAVSAK
-408 YVDNTVVVGDGLYC
+408 YFDNTVVVGEGLYC

-445 TASTD
+445 VASSD

-460 FDGNSFILVQNNVV
+460 FDGNSFILVQSNVV
-474 PSSSNYTISFWF
+474 PSSNNYTISFWF
-486 KTANVGQYLIGSDQY
+486 KTASSGQYMIGSDKY

-508 YDECVMAITTGSK
+508 YDECVVAFTTGSK
-521 FLMRFADWRKRIES
+521 YFFRFANWRKYFES
-535 DNTIEAYTNNQWH
+535 ENTMEQYLDNQWH
-548 MVTFT
+548 MMTFT
-553 YNGAMGMIYFDGML
+553 FNGAMGMVYLDGVL
-567 YATSTNTDYMW
+567 RGTHVNSDYSW
-578 NTPGATYFGSNCRML
+578 DAPTATYFGSNCRML
-593 DNKTNFNGKLDNFRS
+593 DGKSNFNGKLDNFRS

-613 SATEVQALYNA
+613 SATEIQVLYNA

>member
-1 MKKLHL
+1 MKKMKLVMGVVL
-7 KLALGVVFAI
+7 VLALGLFS
-17 ALCLVTSCKKE
+17 TSCKKE
-28 NPVGRIQG
+28 VATGKIQG
-36 LVTNANTSEPIQGVN
+36 LVTNYATSEPIQGVN

-77 NYTVQGVKS
+77 NYTVQGTKS
-86 GFESNTKNISVVGGG
+86 GFESNTKNITITSGNVS
-101 IASGDMQLR
+101 SGDMQLR

-124 FGANFTQ
+124 FGTNFTQ

-137 NVSAT
+137 NVSTT
-142 NALSW
+142 NAMSW

-193 SADQSVVLPIN
+193 SADHSVVLPIN

-226 TASNLSFSV
+226 TANNLSFSV
-235 MNVGPNNTTLNW
+235 MNVGPNGTTLNW
-247 TCSNINVNWLTL
+247 TCSNITVDWLTL
-259 NPMSGSTA
+259 SPTSGSTA

-276 SIDRN
+276 TIDRTKFN
-281 LIDGIVSTSVTISG
+281 GIVSTSVTVNG
-295 GGSSATIV
+295 AGMSSTIV
-303 FTATAAG
+303 FNAQSEG
-310 GGVPVMQVSET
+310 SGVAILQLSENA
-321 ELDFGEE
+321 LDFGEQ
-328 ETTKTFLVKNAG
+328 ETAMTFQVRNIG
-340 TNGSVLDWTIS
+340 TNSSVLDWTIS
-351 SPSVNWLTISPMS
+351 TPAVNWLTISPMS

-372 SLVTVLIDRSMFN
+372 SLVTVLIDRSMFSS
-385 TDVTTNIT
+385 DVSTNIT
-393 VTGGGN
+393 VSGGGN
-399 TANVAVSAR
+399 TASIAVSAK
-408 YVDNTVVVGDGLYC
+408 YFDNTVVVGEGLYC
-422 FFNFDEQDL
+422 FFNFDEQDI

-445 TASTD
+445 VASSD

-460 FDGNSFILVQNNVV
+460 FDGNSFILVQSNVV
-474 PSSSNYTISFWF
+474 PSSNNYTISFWF

-521 FLMRFADWRKRIES
+521 FFMRFADWRKRIES

>member
-1 MKKLHL
+1 MKKIKLVMGVVL
-7 KLALGVVFAI
+7 VLALGLFS
-17 ALCLVTSCKKE
+17 TSCKKE
-28 NPVGRIQG
+28 VATGKIQG
-36 LVTNANTSEPIQGVN
+36 LVTNYATSEPIQGVN

-77 NYTVQGVKS
+77 NYTVQGTKS
-86 GFESNTKNISVVGGG
+86 GFESNTKNITITSGNVS
-101 IASGDMQLR
+101 SGDMQLR

-124 FGANFTQ
+124 FGTNFTQ

-137 NVSAT
+137 NVSTT
-142 NALSW
+142 NAMSW

-193 SADQSVVLPIN
+193 SADHSVVLPIN

-226 TASNLSFSV
+226 TANNLSFSV
-235 MNVGPNNTTLNW
+235 MNVGPNGTTLNW
-247 TCSNINVNWLTL
+247 TCSNITVDWLTL
-259 NPMSGSTA
+259 NPTSGSTA

-276 SIDRN
+276 TIDRTKFN
-281 LIDGIVSTSVTISG
+281 GIVSTSVTVNG
-295 GGSSATIV
+295 AGMSSTIV
-303 FTATAAG
+303 FNAQSEG
-310 GGVPVMQVSET
+310 SGVAILQLSENA
-321 ELDFGEE
+321 LDFGEQ
-328 ETTKTFLVKNAG
+328 ETAMTFQVRNIG
-340 TNGSVLDWTIS
+340 TNSSVLDWTIS
-351 SPSVNWLTISPMS
+351 TPAVNWLTISPMS

-372 SLVTVLIDRSMFN
+372 SLVTVLIDRSMFSN
-385 TDVTTNIT
+385 DVSTNIT
-393 VTGGGN
+393 VSGGGN
-399 TANVAVSAR
+399 TASIVVSAK
-408 YVDNTVVVGDGLYC
+408 YFDNTVVVGEGLYC

-445 TASTD
+445 VASSD

-460 FDGNSFILVQNNVV
+460 FDGNSFILVQSNVV
-474 PSSSNYTISFWF
+474 PSSNNYTISFWF

-521 FLMRFADWRKRIES
+521 FFMRFADWRKRIES

>member
-1 MKKLHL
+1 MKKMKLVMGVVL
-7 KLALGVVFAI
+7 VLALGLFS
-17 ALCLVTSCKKE
+17 TSCKKE
-28 NPVGRIQG
+28 VATGKIQG
-36 LVTNANTSEPIQGVN
+36 LVTNYSTSEPIQGVN

-77 NYTVQGVKS
+77 NYTVQGTKS
-86 GFESNTKNISVVGGG
+86 GFESNTKNITITSGNVS
-101 IASGDMQLR
+101 SGDMQLR

-124 FGANFTQ
+124 FGTNFTQ

-137 NVSAT
+137 NVSTT
-142 NALSW
+142 NAMSW

-193 SADQSVVLPIN
+193 SADHSVVLPIN

-226 TASNLSFSV
+226 TANNLSFSV
-235 MNVGPNNTTLNW
+235 MNVGPNGTTLNW
-247 TCSNINVNWLTL
+247 TCSNITVDWLTL
-259 NPMSGSTA
+259 SPTSGSTA

-276 SIDRN
+276 TIDRTKFN
-281 LIDGIVSTSVTISG
+281 GIVSTSVTVNG
-295 GGSSATIV
+295 AGMSSTIV
-303 FTATAAG
+303 FNA
-310 GGVPVMQVSET
+310 QSEGSGIAILQLS
-321 ELDFGEE
+321 ENALDFGEQ
-328 ETTKTFLVKNAG
+328 ETAMTFQVRNIG
-340 TNGSVLDWTIS
+340 TNSSVLDWTVS
-351 SPSVNWLTISPMS
+351 TPAVNWLTISPMS

-372 SLVTVLIDRSMFN
+372 SLVTVLIDRSMFSN
-385 TDVTTNIT
+385 DVSTNIT
-393 VTGGGN
+393 VSGGGN
-399 TANVAVSAR
+399 TASIAVSAK
-408 YVDNTVVVGDGLYC
+408 YFDNTVVVGEGLYC

-445 TASTD
+445 VASSD

-460 FDGNSFILVQNNVV
+460 FDGNSFILVQSNVV
-474 PSSSNYTISFWF
+474 PSSNNYTISFWF

-521 FLMRFADWRKRIES
+521 FFMRFADWRKRIES
-535 DNTIEAYTNNQWH
+535 DNTIEVYTNNQWH

-624 RQ
+624 KQ

>member
-1 MKKLHL
+1 MKKMKLVMGVVL
-7 KLALGVVFAI
+7 VLALGLFS
-17 ALCLVTSCKKE
+17 TSCKKE
-28 NPVGRIQG
+28 VATGKIQG
-36 LVTNANTSEPIQGVN
+36 LVTNYATSEPIQGVN

-77 NYTVQGVKS
+77 NYTVQGTKS
-86 GFESNTKNISVVGGG
+86 GFESNTKNITITSGNVS
-101 IASGDMQLR
+101 SGDMQLR

-124 FGANFTQ
+124 FGTNFTQ

-137 NVSAT
+137 NVSTT
-142 NALSW
+142 NAMSW

-193 SADQSVVLPIN
+193 SADHSVVLPIN

-226 TASNLSFSV
+226 TANNLSFSV
-235 MNVGPNNTTLNW
+235 MNVGPNGTTLNW
-247 TCSNINVNWLTL
+247 TCSNITVDWLTL
-259 NPMSGSTA
+259 SPTSGSTA

-276 SIDRN
+276 TIDRTKFN
-281 LIDGIVSTSVTISG
+281 GIVSTSVTVNG
-295 GGSSATIV
+295 AGMSSTIV
-303 FTATAAG
+303 FNAQSEG
-310 GGVPVMQVSET
+310 SGVAILQLSENA
-321 ELDFGEE
+321 LDFGEQ
-328 ETTKTFLVKNAG
+328 ETAMTFQVRNIG
-340 TNGSVLDWTIS
+340 TNSSVLDWTIS
-351 SPSVNWLTISPMS
+351 TPAVNWLTISPMS

-372 SLVTVLIDRSMFN
+372 SLVTVLIDRSMFSS
-385 TDVTTNIT
+385 DVSTNIT
-393 VTGGGN
+393 VSGGGN
-399 TANVAVSAR
+399 TASIAVSAK
-408 YVDNTVVVGDGLYC
+408 YFDNTVVVGEGLYC

-445 TASTD
+445 VASSD

-460 FDGNSFILVQNNVV
+460 FDGNSFILVQSNVV
-474 PSSSNYTISFWF
+474 PSSNNYTISFWF

-521 FLMRFADWRKRIES
+521 FFMRFADWRKRIES

-624 RQ
+624 KQ